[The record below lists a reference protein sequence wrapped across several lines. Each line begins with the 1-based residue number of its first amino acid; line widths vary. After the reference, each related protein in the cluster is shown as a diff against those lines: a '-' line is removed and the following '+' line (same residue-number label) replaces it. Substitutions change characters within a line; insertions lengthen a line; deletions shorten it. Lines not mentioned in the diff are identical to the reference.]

1 MSRVIILDDNIVTNI
16 HMHKVK
22 EEEEEEEEEI
32 NKGNNIPQVMKSRQC
47 IINESQVK
55 ISLHR
60 IHVFDVVYEGIGQIL
75 AELLSFMLIF
85 TRSMESKVKIR
96 NKRLIW

>member
-16 HMHKVK
+16 HMHRVK
-22 EEEEEEEEEI
+22 EEEEEEEF

-60 IHVFDVVYEGIGQIL
+60 INVFDVVYEGIVQIL
-75 AELLSFMLIF
+75 DELLSSMLIF
-85 TRSMESKVKIR
+85 TRSMARKFKIGNR
-96 NKRLIW
+96 RLIW

>member
-1 MSRVIILDDNIVTNI
+1 MLRVIILEENIFTNI
-16 HMHKVK
+16 HMHIVK
-22 EEEEEEEEEI
+22 EEEEEEEI
-32 NKGNNIPQVMKSRQC
+32 NKGNNILQIIKSSKC
-47 IINESQVK
+47 IINQSQVK

-85 TRSMESKVKIR
+85 TRSMASKVEI
-96 NKRLIW
+96 